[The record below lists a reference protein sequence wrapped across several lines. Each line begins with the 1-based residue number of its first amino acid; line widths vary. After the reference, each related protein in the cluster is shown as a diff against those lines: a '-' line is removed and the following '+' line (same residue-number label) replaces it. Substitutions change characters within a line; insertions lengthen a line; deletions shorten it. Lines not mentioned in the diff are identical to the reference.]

1 MIKVLCTT
9 ETSLNRPE
17 ARRWRE
23 RMKLLDPMGEVVVVL
38 PCSMRKPYSSSKS
51 HRIFTQATKGLQ
63 EAILTS
69 PFGVCPREME
79 HTYPIQSYDVSTVG
93 DWSTEEID
101 LTGECLREYVGDKE
115 VIAHVAHG
123 YLTVCQEYLPQ
134 ATFTCKDGRTIS
146 SESMKNLKEAVR
158 KYSKL
163 KSHVRQLHMLRSI
176 ARYQFNTIEADHL
189 IPDDYKLRGRF
200 DRRLME
206 GEEQIAVLHHENGL
220 YSLNLKGGVLLNDI
234 GVNWVEIDFALQT
247 NTLFAPGVID
257 AYPGILPRDE
267 VVITRKG
274 EVVGVG
280 KAIMSG
286 EEMKKGEK
294 GVAVRVRHRLR

>member
-23 RMKLLDPMGEVVVVL
+23 RMKLLDPLGDVVVVL

-51 HRIFTQATKGLQ
+51 HHIFTQATKGIQ

-79 HTYPIQSYDVSTVG
+79 NTYPIQSYDVSTVG
-93 DWSTEEID
+93 DWSQEEIK
-101 LTGECLREYVGDKE
+101 LTGECLKEYISDKD

-123 YLTVCQEYLPQ
+123 YLTVCEEYLPQ
-134 ATFTCKDGRTIS
+134 ATFTCKDGRTLS
-146 SESMKNLKEAVR
+146 SESMQNLKREV
-158 KYSKL
+158 KKHDKL
-163 KSHVRQLHMLRSI
+163 KSHPRQLHMLRSI
-176 ARYQFNTIEADHL
+176 ARYQFNTREADKL
-189 IPDDYKLRGRF
+189 IPTDYKLRGRF
-200 DRRLME
+200 DRRLFHE
-206 GEEQIAVLHHENGL
+206 DEQIGVLHHSNGL
-220 YSLNLKGGVLLNDI
+220 YSLNLKGGNILNDI
-234 GVNWVEIDFALQT
+234 GVNWVEIDFSLQT

-274 EVVGVG
+274 NVVGVG
-280 KAIMSG
+280 KAIMTG
-286 EEMKKGEK
+286 EEMKRGEK
-294 GVAVRVRHRLR
+294 GVAVRVRHRVR